1 MADIQNLFN
10 GTGKI
15 YQVKPGGAINTY
27 PNTPASSTLLLE
39 ACRSRIIYEA
49 QAVDTFQFYD
59 PVYGS
64 RFYFND
70 SGAAPVGS
78 IVGADEVTDYFIV
91 DTRNDLQ
98 QGDIV
103 DDNYDVTRRSRITV
117 IPLVPETGTSD
128 DLISLGGDLL
138 VGDMVVLLPKGG
150 GTEYTI
156 TIYDQDADG
165 VVGGNFR
172 LSSGDTIVMTGTND
186 VCLFIKNSDGIKEIA
201 RPDQQTLDVARKNL
215 TSGGGNY
222 YPVDVSTTASERI
235 DSKRGLVIL
244 EGGATLAAPW
254 NVFGEM
260 VDSARS
266 EGTTLEF
273 ILDSALITDKVSG
286 HTLNIFG
293 IEIPDIYCLNYNFV
307 VRAWFNG
314 VDWDARMYVDQLKE
328 GWRSLVA
335 PVGSGEDDPVFSINN
350 SILSDSSTAEAI
362 RTITHNENVEA
373 RVQYKGYL
381 IYAGSTTS
389 TPGVLATAGMFGLQ
403 GWMPDASQTITGA
416 FCPFYDSTDIAAVKG
431 VCYVGVISSGALQIT
446 VINGFTL
453 TTGDYIDV
461 SPISYIAELDL

>member
-1 MADIQNLFN
+1 MANLQNLFN
-10 GTGKI
+10 STGKL

-27 PNTPASSTLLLE
+27 PNTPAAATLLLE

-172 LSSGDTIVMTGTND
+172 LSSGDTIVMTGTNN

-201 RPDQQTLDVARKNL
+201 RPDQQVLGVARKTL

-273 ILDSALITDKVSG
+273 ILDSPLYTNSLDG
-286 HTLNIFG
+286 NTLNIFG
-293 IEIPDIYCLNYNFV
+293 IEIPDVYCLNYNFI

-314 VDWDARMYVDQLKE
+314 ANWSARMYVDQISPEELDFLNDGSDSDDE
-328 GWRSLVA
+328 PFAIINSLV
-335 PVGSGEDDPVFSINN
+335 VDTSIA
-350 SILSDSSTAEAI
+350 TATK
-362 RTITHNENVEA
+362 TITHATTTEGLVTI
-373 RVQYKGYL
+373 RGVL
-381 IYAGSTTS
+381 IMAAGVSGGSFATLGTSVRDGWKPSTDASSNFVCAVVRSSDYMGTVMIQIASDITIYTTS
-389 TPGVLATAGMFGLQ
+389 GLPLLAG
-403 GWMPDASQTITGA
+403 DEI
-416 FCPFYDSTDIAAVKG
+416 Y
-431 VCYVGVISSGALQIT
+431 ISNIVYPAY
-446 VINGFTL
+446 NEFW
-453 TTGDYIDV
+453 
-461 SPISYIAELDL
+461 P